1 MFFLFLCLPTSKIA
15 KWVRD
20 VKWRRSLARVITITP
35 FSKTLKE
42 VRTERVPIMIPCDTK
57 HWRADSVSSSMPHY
71 SRLKKKRNENV
82 SIRKIRSNEPENRFP
97 CGLTT
102 DPFRNRS
109 ILGKIIIYESG
120 DRSGGRIEKKKKE
133 FEKFRSRAEKFKQI
147 NVTYDFFLLLFV
159 IKLMTMIWKYF
170 TEKLS
175 ENRKDSKK

>member
-1 MFFLFLCLPTSKIA
+1 MSERRKMKKIVGSSYHYNSFQQNAQGGQNGKGSYNDPLRHQALACRFRQFFHAALFPT
-15 KWVRD
+15 
-20 VKWRRSLARVITITP
+20 
-35 FSKTLKE
+35 E
-42 VRTERVPIMIPCDTK
+42 
-57 HWRADSVSSSMPHY
+57 
-71 SRLKKKRNENV
+71 KKRNENV